1 MNITHTGGFILK
13 ITIYASNGE
22 ARAFTKCRDIEGD
35 AITYSNRGQ
44 QLNYKELVNEAIADF
59 CIQWVQL
66 HKYSN
71 IMNHK
76 WIVAGEDRLEYVAIS
91 L

>member
-1 MNITHTGGFILK
+1 MNITHTSGFILR
-13 ITIYASNGE
+13 ITIYSSNGE
-22 ARAFTKCRDIEGD
+22 ARAFTTCRDIKGD
-35 AITYSNRGQ
+35 AITYSKRGQ

-59 CIQWVQL
+59 CIQWVKL

-76 WIVAGEDRLEYVAIS
+76 WIVVEDEPKEYVAIS